1 MSRIAEFAILPCV
14 IPTRLCETYELQR
27 YGCICTDDNLLNLWA
42 EALDSFPTYW
52 LLGSSCHGVI
62 QI

>member
-27 YGCICTDDNLLNLWA
+27 YGCICTDDNLLNL
-42 EALDSFPTYW
+42 
-52 LLGSSCHGVI
+52 
-62 QI
+62 